1 MLRGT
6 ALLDLL
12 LGQLSLTACTIHFPL
27 LNSPEHGWQE
37 GRSSEAPQP
46 TAYTPQEEA
55 ELRRFSNYLL
65 PLLAGAPRQTLL
77 SSGKTPVTYEAQPSA
92 QLGVAPARIRQPSRL
107 LILLEVGITDERTA
121 PRNGGTPGN
130 RREPR

>member
-12 LGQLSLTACTIHFPL
+12 LGQLSLTACTIHFPF
-27 LNSPEHGWQE
+27 LNSPERGRQE
-37 GRSSEAPQP
+37 EGSAEAPQT
-46 TAYTPQEEA
+46 TAYAPQEEA
-55 ELRRFSNYLL
+55 ELRRFGNCLL

-77 SSGKTPVTYEAQPSA
+77 SSGKTPGTYEAQPSA
-92 QLGVAPARIRQPSRL
+92 QPGGAPARIRQPSRP
-107 LILLEVGITDERTA
+107 LILLEVGITNERTA